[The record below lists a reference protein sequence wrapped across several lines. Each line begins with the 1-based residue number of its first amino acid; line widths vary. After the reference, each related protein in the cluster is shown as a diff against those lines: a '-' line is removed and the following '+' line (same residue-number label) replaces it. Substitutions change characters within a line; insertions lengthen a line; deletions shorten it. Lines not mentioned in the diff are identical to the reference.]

1 MLEEILE
8 HNRRFVEQRGYLP
21 YETDKYPNQRLA
33 IVTCMDARLME
44 LLPAA
49 LGLKNGDA
57 HIVRTAGAMVTDP
70 YGSVVRSLL
79 VGIYTMGVREILV
92 IGHSDCGMEG
102 LSTETMRK
110 AMINRGISPEALTLA
125 GQEAGEPMD
134 WLLGFPCVKES
145 VRQSVDLL
153 RGHPLLPGDVS
164 VSGLIIDPYDGSLQ
178 CVSHQE

>member
-8 HNRRFVEQRGYLP
+8 HNRRFVEQREYLP

-57 HIVRTAGAMVTDP
+57 HIVKTAGAMVTDP
-70 YGSVVRSLL
+70 YGSEVRSLL

-102 LSTETMRK
+102 LNSETMRN
-110 AMINRGISPEALTLA
+110 AMIKRGIPSEALALA
-125 GQEAGEPMD
+125 RQEGGEMTD
-134 WLLGFPCVKES
+134 WLFGFSCAEES
-145 VRQSVDLL
+145 VRGSVELL
-153 RGHPLLPGDVS
+153 RGHPLLPEDVS
-164 VSGLIIDPYDGSLQ
+164 VSGLIIDPSDGSLQ